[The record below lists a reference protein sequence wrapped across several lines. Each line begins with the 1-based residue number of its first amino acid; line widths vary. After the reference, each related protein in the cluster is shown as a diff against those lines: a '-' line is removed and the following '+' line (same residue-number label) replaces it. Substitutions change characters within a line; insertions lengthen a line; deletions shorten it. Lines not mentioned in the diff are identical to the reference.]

1 MQEPMHMN
9 KTPKSDHSTARPDER
24 ASGDER
30 KQFDVRDLLG
40 DAREAVLIH
49 GGEEYR
55 LRITANGKLIL
66 TK

>member
-1 MQEPMHMN
+1 MN
-9 KTPKSDHSTARPDER
+9 KTPNTEHSPERTADSTAGGER
-24 ASGDER
+24 R
-30 KQFDVRDLLG
+30 QFDVRDLLG